1 MGCDIEKTRQ
11 IRLCPKKKETLA
23 VYQDT
28 SLTREQ
34 NAETSLEEDG
44 NKQKSYCNTLFQK
57 STFCAKIGY
66 FIQSTKYLNF
76 QDQKSRD

>member
-44 NKQKSYCNTLFQK
+44 NKQKSYCNTLFLK
-57 STFCAKIGY
+57 STFSPKNLLDR
-66 FIQSTKYLNF
+66 FKFLRENWK
-76 QDQKSRD
+76 KS